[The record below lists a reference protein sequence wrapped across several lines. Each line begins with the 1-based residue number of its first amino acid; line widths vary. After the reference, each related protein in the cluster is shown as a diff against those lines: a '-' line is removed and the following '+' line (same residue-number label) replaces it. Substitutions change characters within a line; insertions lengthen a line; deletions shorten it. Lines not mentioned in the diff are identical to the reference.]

1 MHPTLCERW
10 VLTERCCARTQ
21 SWGGASKMRMGLSK
35 RAASGE
41 AGEPNED
48 MASLMGGSGGGG
60 GYPSPRSSGTMEQRS
75 HSLNRQGVPA
85 HASAYPSETQLQ
97 QVRFL
102 GVHMVLSCP
111 LRCAA

>member
-1 MHPTLCERW
+1 
-10 VLTERCCARTQ
+10 
-21 SWGGASKMRMGLSK
+21 MRMGLSK

-48 MASLMGGSGGGG
+48 MASLMGNSGGGS

-75 HSLNRQGVPA
+75 HSLNRQGGPA

-97 QVRFL
+97 QVRVP
-102 GVHMVLSCP
+102 GVHIVLGCLLQHDVMISIFS
-111 LRCAA
+111 